1 MKRKPYINDNE
12 FAEDNFSDF
21 YEPHT
26 EPHPFRL
33 TDISKIDKKKVSK
46 TKQEDENI

>member
-12 FAEDNFSDF
+12 FAEENFTSF
-21 YEPHT
+21 FEPHT

-33 TDISKIDKKKVSK
+33 MELKNDKKKPTK
-46 TKQEDENI
+46 TKQKEENI

>member
-1 MKRKPYINDNE
+1 MKRKPYINDTE
-12 FAEDNFSDF
+12 FAEDNFADY

-33 TDISKIDKKKVSK
+33 VDVKNDKKKVSK
-46 TKQEDENI
+46 SKQEDENI